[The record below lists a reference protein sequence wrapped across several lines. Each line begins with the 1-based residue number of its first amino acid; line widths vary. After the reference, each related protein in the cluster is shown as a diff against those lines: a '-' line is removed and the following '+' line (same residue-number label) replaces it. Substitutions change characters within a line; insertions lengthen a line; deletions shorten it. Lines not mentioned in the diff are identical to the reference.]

1 MAVPCVVLVALGVR
15 IIVQQ
20 EELAEKHAADERRLL
35 VGEFERALLTTLE
48 HVRQNAADPSVALV
62 GKVTDGRLV
71 LPWERPSAAA
81 DSDPAFLSALAIAER
96 EEFGA
101 QRLDRAA
108 LATRSALRLAKSP
121 HDIDQARLM
130 LARVLVK
137 ANRSDEASHLYTS
150 LLEEPLTIADQQGV
164 PFALY
169 AAERIVQSEQVTSN
183 QRQVIES
190 TIDTARSL
198 VLPPVAWYV
207 LRSVDRSQRAW
218 LDTRIADVEQALAL
232 QRDFSAVHALSRG
245 SSAQWVAYG
254 TRPWLVGLGH
264 TSADTVVAIRADA
277 VIAAIRSSSDR
288 LKVIDLAVGPEPGE
302 RLSDQLAGVKVRL
315 AVSPGDAGD
324 LRLQRLFYGGALT
337 LVLGVTLFGAFLLW
351 RDVRRELRLAELR
364 SQFVSSVS
372 HELKTP
378 LTAIRMFAETLR
390 LGRADGTTRD
400 EYLDTI
406 VNESERLTRLLN
418 NVLDFS
424 KIEQGRKSYRLEH
437 TSLAEVVRVAAR
449 AVAYPLAQ
457 HGFVLRLDI
466 DESVP
471 TARVDADALE
481 QAILNLLTNAMKYS
495 GDGRDIDLRLTRD
508 RDQAIISVRDWGV
521 GIPLHEQTRI
531 FEKFYRV
538 PTPENQ
544 RIPGTGLG
552 LTLVDHIA
560 RAHDGSVRVESAPG
574 QGSTFSIRVPLAGAA
589 S

>member
-1 MAVPCVVLVALGVR
+1 MVVPCVVLVALGVR

-35 VGEFERALLTTLE
+35 VAEFERALLTKLDQL
-48 HVRQNAADPSVALV
+48 RQDPADPAIALAALV
-62 GKVTDGRLV
+62 SDGRLV
-71 LPWERPSAAA
+71 LPWERTAPDAAA
-81 DSDPAFLSALAIAER
+81 DPAFHAMLTLAER

-101 QRLDRAA
+101 QRLDRAE
-108 LATRSALRLAKSP
+108 LAIRSALRVAKAP
-121 HDIDQARLM
+121 RDVDQGRLV

-137 ANRSDEASHLYTS
+137 ANRSDEASALHAT
-150 LLEEPLTIADQQGV
+150 LLREPLTIVDEQSV

-169 AAERIVQSEQVTSN
+169 AAEQLVKRGRIAEREQQAIDSLIGSVQPQ
-183 QRQVIES
+183 
-190 TIDTARSL
+190 
-198 VLPPVAWYV
+198 VLPPVAWYL
-207 LRSVDRSQRAW
+207 LRSVDRGQHTW
-218 LDTRIADVEQALAL
+218 LDARIAEVEQALAL
-232 QRDFSAVHALSRG
+232 QRDFSTVQALWH
-245 SSAQWVAYG
+245 SSNMAWMAYG
-254 TRPWLVGLGH
+254 TRPWLVGLRH
-264 TSADTVVAIRADA
+264 ATADGVVAVRAGE
-277 VIAAIRSSSDR
+277 VVAAIRSSSDR
-288 LKVIDLAVGPEPGE
+288 FKAVDLAIGPETGE
-302 RLSDQLAGVKVRL
+302 RLGDQLPGLRVRVTGPSGP
-315 AVSPGDAGD
+315 AAD
-324 LRLQRLFYGGALT
+324 LRLQRVFYGGALA
-337 LVLGVTLFGAFLLW
+337 LVLGVTFFGAFLLW
-351 RDVRRELRLAELR
+351 RDVRRELRLADLR

-424 KIEQGRKSYRLEH
+424 KIEQGRKAYRLDYA
-437 TSLAEVVRVAAR
+437 SLAEVGRAAAR
-449 AVAYPLAQ
+449 AMAYPLEQ
-457 HGFVLRLDI
+457 HGFVLRLEI

-471 TARVDADALE
+471 AARVDADALE

-495 GDGRDIDLRLTRD
+495 GDGREIDLRLTREGG
-508 RDQAIISVRDWGV
+508 QAIISVRDCGV

-538 PTPENQ
+538 QTPENQ

-560 RAHDGSVRVESAPG
+560 RAHEGSVRVDSTPG
-574 QGSTFSIRVPLAGAA
+574 QGSTFSIRVPFAGAA